1 MVFIVLHQR
10 PLISDEREYD
20 ILGSSLASSATYSYD
35 GIPTAYRPVGYPAI
49 VGSLYYVLGHH
60 PIAVKCFQ
68 AVLDVGTAFLIFL
81 ILAGYPDRIRI
92 LAAALWAFYIPA
104 MLYSN
109 LLMSETATAFLLM
122 LTAYLLSRRTGNQTG
137 TLTLIGICFGAL
149 VLIKPGALIVPIF
162 LLFLLPRMNIA
173 WKRLYPAGIAFLL
186 VLAPWVARNYILFD
200 RFALSSNGGIN
211 LLIGNN
217 PHTTGAYGITFD
229 PEILRNTNGEFDAD
243 RRAFQWAS
251 KYIVEHPG
259 TFVFNAAKK
268 AGRFLESEGGL
279 LVLTFDSNP
288 EDTTTHYSSKYT
300 SIPLPLTVLTNL
312 SYFFLLILG
321 VVGFLISRRKPI
333 WWFTLSL
340 VVSWVLVHTVYF
352 GGGRFHFPLM
362 PFAATFAALSLG
374 GDKELIRTLPR
385 LQKII
390 GVIIVLLLTSLW
402 VYEGVLIFNG

>member
-1 MVFIVLHQR
+1 
-10 PLISDEREYD
+10 
-20 ILGSSLASSATYSYD
+20 
-35 GIPTAYRPVGYPAI
+35 
-49 VGSLYYVLGHH
+49 
-60 PIAVKCFQ
+60 
-68 AVLDVGTAFLIFL
+68 
-81 ILAGYPDRIRI
+81 
-92 LAAALWAFYIPA
+92 
-104 MLYSN
+104 
-109 LLMSETATAFLLM
+109 
-122 LTAYLLSRRTGNQTG
+122 
-137 TLTLIGICFGAL
+137 
-149 VLIKPGALIVPIF
+149 
-162 LLFLLPRMNIA
+162 
-173 WKRLYPAGIAFLL
+173 
-186 VLAPWVARNYILFD
+186 
-200 RFALSSNGGIN
+200 
-211 LLIGNN
+211 
-217 PHTTGAYGITFD
+217 
-229 PEILRNTNGEFDAD
+229 
-243 RRAFQWAS
+243 
-251 KYIVEHPG
+251 
-259 TFVFNAAKK
+259 VFNTAKK

-288 EDTTTHYSSKYT
+288 EDTTTHYSSKYA
-300 SIPLPLTVLTNL
+300 SIPLPLTLLTNL